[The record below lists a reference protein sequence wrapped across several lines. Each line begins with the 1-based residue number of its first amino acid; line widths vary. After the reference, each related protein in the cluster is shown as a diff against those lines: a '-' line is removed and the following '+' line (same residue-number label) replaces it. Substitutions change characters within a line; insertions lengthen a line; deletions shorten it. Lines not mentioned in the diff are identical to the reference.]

1 MAGYIDRYTEAQVAA
16 YSKKI
21 KGVYGQA
28 AKEVR
33 KKLDSFL
40 AGQKVIG
47 ARMLEQVKRG
57 EITEADY
64 KKWLSGQVFIGDRW
78 KAKLAEITDIYMN
91 ADRKAREM
99 LGGTTKQVFAESAN
113 RTAYDMSKELRGA
126 VSFNLYDT
134 KTVDRLLK
142 DDPKM
147 LPEWKINEK
156 KDYIWN
162 EKRVQNAVTQG
173 IIQGESVYDIGEKL
187 YKDLSASNANK
198 MDMFARTA
206 VTGAQ
211 NAGRV
216 ERMKETEE
224 SGIKVKKKW
233 IAAHDNRT
241 RDTHADLDGQEVDV
255 DEKFKTFDGREIDYP
270 GDPTAD
276 PDLVYNCRCTLVY
289 VYPKY
294 EPKTESHHFES
305 YSEWK
310 AKQQNSNQQ
319 QQKKSNEDYAKQIEF
334 TDVFTDEQQNGIR
347 DVLSKATEAYPLPYD
362 FDFVGDGRIPRNLP
376 HETMWDLIDEHPDRK
391 MDFGESAQYVS
402 IKKAD
407 GSIERRI
414 DILDDRMDAV
424 SLPKMYDMA
433 YKSHKAFEAE
443 PGLSHALFNAGIG
456 IEGTALHEYGHAV
469 QDYCGFFLRQT
480 EEGTKFED
488 WIRDFAKSR
497 PMDILSISRYA
508 GESLVKYNSAN
519 PSEIWAEA
527 FVTSFDPHH
536 DTTAWKTANEIM
548 KEFKK
553 RFGHL
558 FKKR

>member
-21 KGVYGQA
+21 KGIYGQA

-113 RTAYDMSKELRGA
+113 RTAYDMSRDLRGA

-156 KDYIWN
+156 KDYVWN
-162 EKRVQNAVTQG
+162 EKRVRNSVTQG
-173 IIQGESVYDIGEKL
+173 IIQGESVYDIGKRLTSEL
-187 YKDLSASNANK
+187 ATDNADK

-310 AKQQNSNQQ
+310 AKQPQEEKRTRRVKQEEP
-319 QQKKSNEDYAKQIEF
+319 QKEEPQEPENLRQFNKYDVESRTMFQKMKQANPHYRDGKEYRINCQRTVVAEELIQRGY
-334 TDVFTDEQQNGIR
+334 DV
-347 DVLSKATEAYPLPYD
+347 EALPYNEND
-362 FDFVGDGRIPRNLP
+362 IIKDSGIACWNVAPGWARGNDPFITLFKTASEVPKGVSETMSSWGDGSRAILRIQWQGGGGHFLSVVQTEGRTVVMDPQKGLYEDLDELKRKLTKKNNS
-376 HETMWDLIDEHPDRK
+376 MWLMRVDNRELT
-391 MDFGESAQYVS
+391 
-402 IKKAD
+402 
-407 GSIERRI
+407 
-414 DILDDRMDAV
+414 DAV
-424 SLPKMYDMA
+424 K
-433 YKSHKAFEAE
+433 F
-443 PGLSHALFNAGIG
+443 
-456 IEGTALHEYGHAV
+456 AV
-469 QDYCGFFLRQT
+469 KNR
-480 EEGTKFED
+480 E
-488 WIRDFAKSR
+488 
-497 PMDILSISRYA
+497 
-508 GESLVKYNSAN
+508 
-519 PSEIWAEA
+519 
-527 FVTSFDPHH
+527 
-536 DTTAWKTANEIM
+536 
-548 KEFKK
+548 
-553 RFGHL
+553 
-558 FKKR
+558 